1 MFQRRT
7 QCPARLGG
15 RAACLR
21 DTSNEGRGPPTP
33 QCTPSL
39 PEGWCGPV
47 FCSFWNGGEKASTLE
62 AWPGQT
68 LCHGWV
74 QLAFSHL
81 LGFEFLPG
89 SPPPSLLLLFPGFSQ
104 EFLKFATTE
113 AIQRTEIFE
122 YCQMLGRPQ
131 SFIPSFQVTD
141 PAGLWQR
148 LRAAGSLALLLGT
161 Y

>member
-1 MFQRRT
+1 MF
-7 QCPARLGG
+7 CFFP
-15 RAACLR
+15 
-21 DTSNEGRGPPTP
+21 
-33 QCTPSL
+33 
-39 PEGWCGPV
+39 
-47 FCSFWNGGEKASTLE
+47 WNGGEKAFTLE
-62 AWPGQT
+62 AWLSFLARTDT
-68 LCHGWV
+68 LPGWV

-81 LGFEFLPG
+81 LGFEFLPR
-89 SPPPSLLLLFPGFSQ
+89 SPPQSLLLLFPGFSQ

-141 PAGLWQR
+141 LTGPAPGLWQW
-148 LRAAGSLALLLGT
+148 LRAAGSLALLFGT